1 MFYGIAKNVGDSQE
15 LRFIVFNDTTVRR
28 YVYLAISEGI
38 KGING
43 LVTGRTRGEVELN
56 LNLRGGHILHFA
68 NLNLT
73 FLYCFCDRLLKRVS
87 RLGERNLTYDE
98 GLVIKFLY
106 LSTYL

>member
-1 MFYGIAKNVGDSQE
+1 MFYGIAKNIGDCQE

-28 YVYLAISEGI
+28 YVYLAICEGI

-56 LNLRGGHILHFA
+56 LNLGGGHILHFT

-73 FLYCFCDRLLKRVS
+73 FLYCFGD
-87 RLGERNLTYDE
+87 
-98 GLVIKFLY
+98 
-106 LSTYL
+106 

>member
-1 MFYGIAKNVGDSQE
+1 MLYGIAKNVGDSQE

-38 KGING
+38 KGVDG

-68 NLNLT
+68 NLYLT
-73 FLYCFCDRLLKRVS
+73 FFYCF
-87 RLGERNLTYDE
+87 GN
-98 GLVIKFLY
+98 
-106 LSTYL
+106 